1 MDFSE
6 KNHYIDIFADFYFL
20 YIVFPVLY
28 LIGTYHIY
36 LKQKSSLKP
45 QVTLIIIALIDL
57 SLSSIG
63 LGIYIFFLRADVGI
77 NSGVM
82 RLLKCLI
89 TLLAFFKSLDNIL
102 GQVDSFLAIWR
113 PHYYSKVNGDTK
125 RLNSKIQN
133 FQVITNKRILVFSS
147 VLKLLSGSLIM
158 LIGRYFILNMQFI
171 HHNHDST

>member
-6 KNHYIDIFADFYFL
+6 KTHPIDIFADFYFL

-113 PHYYSKVNGDTK
+113 PHYYSKVNGDYEK
-125 RLNSKIQN
+125 VKFKNSKFSGYNQQEN
-133 FQVITNKRILVFSS
+133 SGFQFGFETFIRISNNADRKIFHFEYAIYSS
-147 VLKLLSGSLIM
+147 
-158 LIGRYFILNMQFI
+158 
-171 HHNHDST
+171 